1 LARVSIVD
9 YDGCVLMDKYV
20 IPDGKTISDYRTWV
34 SGITKESLRPENGA
48 IPQRQAILE
57 AHQIL
62 KNKIIV
68 GHSIHHDLVALN
80 LCNIRRQVVRD
91 VREYHEKNSHWL
103 SSMSLKV
110 MSTEMLG
117 IEIQS
122 GSHDS
127 VIDARASLALYRI
140 VEREWEN
147 RLSYE
152 NDSY

>member
-1 LARVSIVD
+1 
-9 YDGCVLMDKYV
+9 M
-20 IPDGKTISDYRTWV
+20 
-34 SGITKESLRPENGA
+34 
-48 IPQRQAILE
+48 
-57 AHQIL
+57 
-62 KNKIIV
+62 
-68 GHSIHHDLVALN
+68 
-80 LCNIRRQVVRD
+80 RD

-127 VIDARASLALYRI
+127 VVDARASLALYRI